1 MIEGISATTVQDEEG
16 ETFYRAR
23 VKLNKNYVGDNPDR
37 NLELPGMEVLVDIK
51 TGKKTLLEFLLKPV
65 VKAFSENFRR
75 ENGGHS

>member
-37 NLELPGMEVLVDIK
+37 NLVLPGMEVLVDIK

-65 VKAFSENFRR
+65 VKAFSENFRER
-75 ENGGHS
+75 

>member
-65 VKAFSENFRR
+65 VKAFSENFRER
-75 ENGGHS
+75 